1 MIDIVQDAMKRLI
14 VKLKGGIKIM
24 KPYIVESN
32 ILNYASIV
40 IWTDVFESP
49 FMYLSKHKPIDIQ
62 EGKVLFDF
70 ILYQGNSMNRF
81 FEIDN
86 TGGNKNNW
94 EHPRLYIKR
103 LKRLNPI
110 RQHIGKVLTANYDEI
125 VEHSILT
132 QPQKTLIKNG
142 ITI

>member
-1 MIDIVQDAMKRLI
+1 ML
-14 VKLKGGIKIM
+14 LNNS
-24 KPYIVESN
+24 YIVESN

-40 IWTDVFESP
+40 IWTVVFESP
-49 FMYLSKHKPIDIQ
+49 FVYLSEHKPVDIK
-62 EGKVLFDF
+62 EGNILVDF

-86 TGGNKNNW
+86 TGSNKNNW

-110 RQHIGKVLTANYDEI
+110 RQHIGKVLTANYTEI

-132 QPQKTLIKNG
+132 QPQKTLDKNG